1 MTVRQIAFWHRS
13 NCYKFLFLVAAPQ
26 ENEQVEKEKD
36 KEEKDEREMLPE
48 PEFSQSSNILC
59 TTKQLIV
66 VEKKKKKRLCCRFGV
81 VRFGVDIL
89 HLVSF
94 PSIMQAAYQHES
106 LSADKCV
113 IIPT

>member
-36 KEEKDEREMLPE
+36 KKEKDEREMLPE

-66 VEKKKKKRLCCRFGV
+66 VEKKKKKG
-81 VRFGVDIL
+81 
-89 HLVSF
+89 
-94 PSIMQAAYQHES
+94 
-106 LSADKCV
+106 CV
-113 IIPT
+113 AGLG